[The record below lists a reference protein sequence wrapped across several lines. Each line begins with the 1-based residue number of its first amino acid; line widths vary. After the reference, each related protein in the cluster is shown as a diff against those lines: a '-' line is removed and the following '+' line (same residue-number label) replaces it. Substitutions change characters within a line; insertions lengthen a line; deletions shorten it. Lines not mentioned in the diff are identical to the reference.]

1 METFI
6 KLVQVVSGLL
16 TVGSSGIVIYLFI
29 FQKNKIKSVFDLLL
43 NYSFHLTLSE
53 LKEKLE
59 RLNELR
65 VSDKDGQDAIVNVL
79 SEIAGQIKGN
89 EKLCANFQEI
99 LTTIESLIDK
109 RRLTEARKRS
119 LVSELREKLRT
130 LNIDNI
136 DILNGVKI

>member
-1 METFI
+1 M
-6 KLVQVVSGLL
+6 SGLL

>member
-1 METFI
+1 
-6 KLVQVVSGLL
+6 VSGLL